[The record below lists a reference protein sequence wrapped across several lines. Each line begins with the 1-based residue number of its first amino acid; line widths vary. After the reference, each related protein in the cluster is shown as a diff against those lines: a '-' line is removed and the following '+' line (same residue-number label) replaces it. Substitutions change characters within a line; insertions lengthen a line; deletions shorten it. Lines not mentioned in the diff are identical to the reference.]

1 EFFKEPAK
9 YIRVKGVLNE
19 IKKADRFLRM
29 ERTLR
34 DEMDME
40 EDVSKLQQAGV
51 YNLMTWLEATDEV
64 KANVHCITKA
74 FLDAALEEVR
84 SPTTTSAPIYL
95 EGCYESVYN
104 ARWHHVVEVPDGGG
118 TRMDEREGEPKQSW
132 TYKKVGGTIEKD
144 DGAQQSGAE
153 RLRLMVLTSD
163 KAWPYSWRKEKH
175 DIRDCYVDCEVERVW
190 QIVKRDLTEL
200 FGTHKGSGFEP
211 YPYLLVGTP
220 GIGKSM
226 NAGSYLLYQL
236 LHCDA
241 ERLQMVAY
249 YIGDESFL
257 FDKKT
262 KTVSKYKEGT
272 RITHIVKGLSRRGV
286 EGYIIYDIAKEGRN
300 PSSNFP
306 CGGWGIIVVTSPNE
320 GNFNEWEKHSRSVRI
335 VMNCPEKDDVKAMC
349 VCMNRNG
356 STVQAVYTKEVEDRM
371 DKVGPLIRYI
381 FDKRAYKDRMDN
393 CRSIVDKM
401 VLQDTQYYSV
411 LGTNKIC
418 EGRHVSHKLVKVVR
432 VRGKEDAELPYNA
445 LISSHLAELTL
456 CKLAELMVPNDF
468 NLLVLAIKD
477 DLISKALE
485 DHSLFAFFK

>member
-1 EFFKEPAK
+1 
-9 YIRVKGVLNE
+9 
-19 IKKADRFLRM
+19 
-29 ERTLR
+29 
-34 DEMDME
+34 
-40 EDVSKLQQAGV
+40 
-51 YNLMTWLEATDEV
+51 
-64 KANVHCITKA
+64 
-74 FLDAALEEVR
+74 
-84 SPTTTSAPIYL
+84 
-95 EGCYESVYN
+95 
-104 ARWHHVVEVPDGGG
+104 
-118 TRMDEREGEPKQSW
+118 
-132 TYKKVGGTIEKD
+132 
-144 DGAQQSGAE
+144 
-153 RLRLMVLTSD
+153 
-163 KAWPYSWRKEKH
+163 
-175 DIRDCYVDCEVERVW
+175 
-190 QIVKRDLTEL
+190 
-200 FGTHKGSGFEP
+200 
-211 YPYLLVGTP
+211 
-220 GIGKSM
+220 
-226 NAGSYLLYQL
+226 
-236 LHCDA
+236 
-241 ERLQMVAY
+241 MVAY

-306 CGGWGIIVVTSPNE
+306 CEGWGIIVVTSPNE
-320 GNFNEWEKHSRSVRI
+320 GNFNEWEKEIKPTRI

-445 LISSHLAELTL
+445 LISSHLAGLTL

-468 NLLVLAIKD
+468 NLLVLAIED
-477 DLISKALE
+477 DLLSKPLE
-485 DHSLFAFFK
+485 KHSVFAFLSETFVNALVPKLKELKPEKNEDDPPHLCALRVRPHERPLKPCLLPLLKDFKKKINAECRVLYKPEAENFPLVDGFFFLESKPKIMVGLQMTTASEHHTIPSTVNLFKENMAKYFNGWEELSQEFSWEIIYIQHADSTPMKGWQRCDVVDSNNVSRAENREIAVFWNENVRQYIAAVSSEDAIRDEAL